1 MFILKMYSCILCL
14 YSLLTSL
21 LGDHG
26 LCKVRKTLLEKEIM
40 WPRKI
45 KSLDLIEHLC
55 S

>member
-1 MFILKMYSCILCL
+1 MCILKMYECILCL

-26 LCKVRKTLLEKEIM
+26 LHKVRKKLLGKEIT
-40 WPRKI
+40 WPKKI